1 MGRHLLHGAAL
12 AGAAVGAAALAGSAG
27 LHPAAAPLLA
37 APAYLLLRVAGRR
50 LTDLLGRR
58 ALLRRSGLEGP
69 DRARFAAALD
79 LLDRGH
85 PDVARATLSGLS
97 GPVPAGAVVYQVWA
111 RSCLRLVTHRGFG
124 DGPAGAWAGVTAGH
138 ARPLP
143 HLERALLAPGTPL
156 DGGALAAEAAAADP
170 RSLAAIL
177 GVRGL
182 LLGTLLPAVGNPFD
196 PFFPRAE
203 QDLERLVGRR
213 VLVLPRRRLRAR
225 ARGLQPIRPL
235 PPREEA
241 ALLLLSHGREDAA
254 AAVLASADAAGTLSR
269 RGRALR
275 TAARI
280 LVFLRRGGEVA
291 VTPELFARC
300 TREIFFLHTRD
311 FAPTEGAPHA
321 DALPDGPRR
330 LLALLREK
338 RSLVEALAVQWARR
352 PAMGRILGVLARRL
366 AEGPGRA
373 RSPVRARRFLRWWR
387 RRGRLADDA
396 CVRNLRGLLA
406 LRGGRPAEAA
416 AEFSRALELD
426 PRLAAAAFNLA
437 VARDGGAPGDGDP
450 AAELRAAA
458 VLDPKE
464 GRASLLLAEYLERAD
479 RAGDAEEV
487 YRTMLDAD
495 PMDADANLA
504 LGRLLLDEGRP
515 GEAEEAIRRALAARD
530 GDPEALVSLALAH
543 MDAGRPADA
552 APLLRTAVDAAEGER
567 REEARW
573 LLHCAYRE
581 AEDHERAMEALDA
594 LPDRFLRR
602 REEPLE
608 EAALY
613 LEERG
618 RFDRSQR
625 LLARLRELRARRGEL

>member
-1 MGRHLLHGAAL
+1 MGRLLLHGLAVAG
-12 AGAAVGAAALAGSAG
+12 AGAAGIAAAQAAR
-27 LHPAAAPLLA
+27 LHPMAGPILAAPL
-37 APAYLLLRVAGRR
+37 YLLLRAAGRR
-50 LTDLLGRR
+50 LADAMGRR
-58 ALLRRSGLEGP
+58 ALLRRSGLAGP
-69 DRARFAAALD
+69 DRGRFHASLE

-85 PDVARATLSGLS
+85 PDVARATLAGLV
-97 GPVPAGAVVYQVWA
+97 GPVPQGAAAYQVWA
-111 RSCLRLVTHRGFG
+111 RACLRLATHRAHGQA
-124 DGPAGAWAGVTAGH
+124 PAAAWAGVTAEH

-143 HLERALLAPGTPL
+143 LLERALLAPALPVGSV
-156 DGGALAAEAAAADP
+156 ALAEEAATADD

-182 LLGTLLPAVGNPFD
+182 LLGTLLPAVGDPFD
-196 PFFPRAE
+196 PFFPRSE
-203 QDLERLVGRR
+203 QDLERMLGRR
-213 VLVLPRRRLRAR
+213 VLLFPRRRLRAL
-225 ARGLQPIRPL
+225 ARGIQPVRPL

-241 ALLLLSHGREDAA
+241 AVLLLAHGREDAA
-254 AAVLASADAAGTLSR
+254 SALLSAADAAGTLTR

-352 PAMGRILGVLARRL
+352 PALGAILGAITRRL
-366 AEGPGRA
+366 AEGPGPA
-373 RSPVRARRFLRWWR
+373 RSPKRVRRFLRWWR
-387 RRGRLADDA
+387 TRGRLSDDA
-396 CVRNLRGLLA
+396 CACNLRGLVS
-406 LRGGRPAEAA
+406 LRAGRAEDAA
-416 AEFSRALELD
+416 SEFTRALALD
-426 PRLAAAAFNLA
+426 PRLAAAAYNLA
-437 VARDGGAPGDGDP
+437 VARGGGEDGDP
-450 AAELRAAA
+450 ALELREAAEA
-458 VLDPKE
+458 DPRE
-464 GRASLLLAEYLERAD
+464 GRAALLLADWLERD
-479 RAGDAEEV
+479 EKPGEAEEV
-487 YRTMLDAD
+487 YRGMLERD
-495 PMDADANLA
+495 PMDPDANLA
-504 LGRLLLDEGRP
+504 LGRLLQEEARP
-515 GEAEEAIRRALAARD
+515 EEAEEAFRRALASRE
-530 GDPEALVSLALAH
+530 GDPEALVSLALVH
-543 MDAGRPADA
+543 MDAGRPAEA
-552 APLLRTAVDAAEGER
+552 APLLLAAVEEAEGER

-581 AEDHERAMEALDA
+581 AEDHDRAMETLEAV
-594 LPDRFLRR
+594 PDRFLRR

-625 LLARLRELRARRGEL
+625 LLARLREIRARRGEL